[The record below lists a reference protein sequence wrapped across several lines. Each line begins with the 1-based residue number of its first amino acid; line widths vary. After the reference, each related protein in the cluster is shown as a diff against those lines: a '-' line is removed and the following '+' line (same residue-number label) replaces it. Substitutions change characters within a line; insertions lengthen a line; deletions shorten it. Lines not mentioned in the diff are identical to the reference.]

1 MATFKVGVLTVSDSA
16 ARGDRPVDASGQ
28 AVRELIEAGLDAKV
42 EQYAIVADE
51 RNQIEARL
59 TEWADTLHLDLVL
72 TTGGTGLTPRDVTPE
87 ATLAVGE
94 RVVPGLAE
102 MMRAQ
107 TAVNTPLAWLSRSVV
122 VTRGKTLII
131 NIPGSPKGVRE
142 CITVLLPVLTHA
154 IMLTKDEWGQHK
166 G

>member
-1 MATFKVGVLTVSDSA
+1 VATFKVGVLTISDSG

-28 AVRELIEAGLDAKV
+28 TARELIEGGLDAKV
-42 EQYAIVADE
+42 EQYAVVPDE
-51 RNQIEARL
+51 RSEVEARL
-59 TEWADTLHLDLVL
+59 AAWADSLGLDLIL

-102 MMRAQ
+102 MMRAL
-107 TAVNTPLAWLSRSVV
+107 TAVNTPLAYLSRSVA

-131 NIPGSPKGVRE
+131 NLPGSPKGVSE
-142 CITVLLPVLTHA
+142 CITVLLPVLNHA
-154 IMLTKDEWGQHK
+154 IKLTKDEWGGH
-166 G
+166 

>member
-1 MATFKVGVLTVSDSA
+1 VATFKVGVLTISDSA
-16 ARGDRPVDASGQ
+16 ARGERTVDASGQ
-28 AVRELIEAGLDAKV
+28 AAREAIESGLDAKV
-42 EQYAIVADE
+42 EQYAVVADE
-51 RNQIEARL
+51 RSQIEAKL

-102 MMRAQ
+102 MMRAL
-107 TAVNTPLAWLSRSVV
+107 TAANTPLAYLSRSVA

-142 CITVLLPVLTHA
+142 CIAVLLPVLTHA
-154 IMLTKDEWGQHK
+154 LKLTRDEWGGH
-166 G
+166 

>member
-1 MATFKVGVLTVSDSA
+1 MATFKVGVLTISDSA

-28 AVRELIEAGLDAKV
+28 AARELIEAGLDAQV
-42 EQYAIVADE
+42 AQYAVVADE
-51 RNQIEARL
+51 RTQIEAKL
-59 TEWADTLHLDLVL
+59 TEWADALHLDLVL

-94 RVVPGLAE
+94 RVVTGIAE
-102 MMRAQ
+102 MMRAL
-107 TAVNTPLAWLSRSVV
+107 TAANTPLAYLSRSVA

-131 NIPGSPKGVRE
+131 NLPGSPKGVRE

-154 IMLTKDEWGQHK
+154 IKLTRDEWGGH
-166 G
+166 